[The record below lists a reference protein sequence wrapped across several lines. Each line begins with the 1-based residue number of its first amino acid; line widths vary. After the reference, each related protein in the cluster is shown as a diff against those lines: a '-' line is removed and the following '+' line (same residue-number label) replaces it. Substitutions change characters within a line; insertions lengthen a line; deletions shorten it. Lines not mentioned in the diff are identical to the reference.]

1 LIAALVARAEAAAD
15 AQCFCINPVQFTS
28 KSTSKMFVQQPAVG
42 GVNDG
47 KTCSRNCT
55 FTASL
60 DKDDPAY
67 SLQLDIL
74 INKLGDGT
82 ISISGMNGSLTT
94 INKNIP
100 TGTVMNQLSYGASI
114 TLVFTESA
122 SNLGEFMIAVQKVA
136 GRAAPPV
143 VTTTT
148 TARPP
153 PTTPSVPKFTQN
165 PGLVANDVMLVFDLS
180 SNDFEKYQKFAR
192 DVIRELSIN
201 PKPLVS
207 TEPEDCGVGSR
218 LSVVGLSALSGFDN
232 LYAPY
237 WATSYAQADGNIG
250 SFVQISSGHFYFK
263 PVEDKHIYGFDRK
276 SPDIVYTN
284 CKNRG
289 KIFILFTSTSPIEY
303 KQNLPDKVGLEVD
316 FVDNGV
322 HQIIAYYNMTSA
334 DKKYYELYDK
344 TDNNSN
350 AWNFFEITGGNNDV
364 ENFFNSFL
372 VDSKEPMTCQPTS
385 KELEVVITNDSPEP
399 AIVSIPPYYNA
410 KKGDG
415 TGNWD
420 TVKHYCNFQETTVH
434 IVKDAS
440 LVNPA
445 RPDEKTKLCVNA
457 FFDLETGKDF
467 VSVFSGDP
475 NEPSLQEE
483 VATFTGRDIS
493 ASFELPDALGSIVF
507 SSDEK
512 NVYDGFRAEI
522 TRAVNGYC

>member
-1 LIAALVARAEAAAD
+1 LIAALVARAAVAAD

-28 KSTSKMFVQQPAVG
+28 KSTSKMFFQQPAVG

-67 SLQLDIL
+67 SLQIDIL

-82 ISISGMNGSLTT
+82 ISISGMNGSLST
-94 INKNIP
+94 INKNTP

-153 PTTPSVPKFTQN
+153 PTTPYVPKFTHN
-165 PGLVANDVMLVFDLS
+165 PLLVANDVMLVFDLS
-180 SNDFEKYQKFAR
+180 SPDIQKYQKFAK
-192 DVIRELSIN
+192 DMIYELSIK
-201 PKPLVS
+201 PKSPS
-207 TEPEDCGVGSR
+207 AKEPEECGPGSR
-218 LSVVGLSALSGFDN
+218 LSVVGLTALSGFDN
-232 LYAPY
+232 LYGPY
-237 WATSYAQADGNIG
+237 WTTSQVQADGNIG

-263 PVEDKHIYGFDRK
+263 PVEDKYIYGFDRK
-276 SPDIVYTN
+276 SPDNVFTN

-289 KIFILFTSTSPIEY
+289 KIFILHTSTSPIEY
-303 KQNLPDKVGLEVD
+303 NNDQPDKVGLEVD

-322 HQIIAYYNMTSA
+322 HQIVAYYNMTA
-334 DKKYYELYDK
+334 TDKKYYELYDK
-344 TDNNSN
+344 TANNSN

-434 IVKDAS
+434 IIKDQS
-440 LVNPA
+440 LVDPA
-445 RPDEKTKLCVNA
+445 HPDSKTKLCVKV

-467 VSVFSGDP
+467 VSIFTGDP
-475 NEPSLQEE
+475 NHPSLQEE
-483 VATFTGRDIS
+483 VARFTGRDS